1 MSLRKSNLHI
11 KIWSISHINEDSKK
25 SIFVFPGAWTISLF
39 SVQYK
44 RLLPTTKRVRSMP
57 RSDGRATAMQKGLVA
72 IKVWRKQNFRE
83 KSYVRIMY
91 TGRARPSST
100 LPGWAAIFRS
110 AMLQREDPLSSVAC
124 AQAVP
129 QMTHAKVNYTLKGFN
144 IMKRSICMR
153 GRPAALPH
161 HDTTV
166 LRVSL
171 RATDVSWVRWAQI
184 ERSYEPN
191 NGARSHADGLK
202 KKGEYNLVAITEA
215 VVASAIGVR
224 GPFFFIANGAQRLFA
239 SIYG

>member
-1 MSLRKSNLHI
+1 MEILKMYIII
-11 KIWSISHINEDSKK
+11 KCA
-25 SIFVFPGAWTISLF
+25 GTISLLP
-39 SVQYK
+39 YINK
-44 RLLPTTKRVRSMP
+44 RLLPTTKRVGSMP
-57 RSDGRATAMQKGLVA
+57 TDAAMQKGLVA
-72 IKVWRKQNFRE
+72 IKGVKEAKLPWKIVRE
-83 KSYVRIMY
+83 DNVY
-91 TGRARPSST
+91 RAR
-100 LPGWAAIFRS
+100 AIDS
-110 AMLQREDPLSSVAC
+110 AGLLSLGRRCCREDPLSSVAC

-202 KKGEYNLVAITEA
+202 KKRRV
-215 VVASAIGVR
+215 
-224 GPFFFIANGAQRLFA
+224 
-239 SIYG
+239 